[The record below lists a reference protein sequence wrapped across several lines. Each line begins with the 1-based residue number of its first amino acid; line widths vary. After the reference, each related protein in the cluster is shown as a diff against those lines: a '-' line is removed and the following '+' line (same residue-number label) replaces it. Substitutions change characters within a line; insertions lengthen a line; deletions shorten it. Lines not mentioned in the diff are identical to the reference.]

1 MIGGDFIKFCGL
13 LRIYELKQKALMI
26 ATKSRIQFL
35 SQYAYKIAPGENIFV
50 KFWLM
55 ILAQYVFRLKI
66 EKSFTLWAS
75 S

>member
-1 MIGGDFIKFCGL
+1 
-13 LRIYELKQKALMI
+13 MI
-26 ATKSRIQFL
+26 ATKIKIQFL
-35 SQYAYKIAPGENIFV
+35 NQYTYKIAPGDNIFI

>member
-1 MIGGDFIKFCGL
+1 
-13 LRIYELKQKALMI
+13 MI
-26 ATKSRIQFL
+26 ATKSKIQFL
-35 SQYAYKIAPGENIFV
+35 SQYTYKIAPGDNIFI